1 MMNVSYFLIKL
12 FEEEKERKQE
22 CKLDFE
28 NLNLSSEF
36 EEEGAK
42 KGKKN
47 KLGLSWRS
55 IIIGQKFVYLLDS
68 QKLKGATCITYTH
81 YTHTHI
87 HMHKCR
93 CT

>member
-1 MMNVSYFLIKL
+1 MK
-12 FEEEKERKQE
+12 EERERKEE

-28 NLNLSSEF
+28 NLNLSSQFE

-55 IIIGQKFVYLLDS
+55 IIIGQKFVYLLE
-68 QKLKGATCITYTH
+68 
-81 YTHTHI
+81 
-87 HMHKCR
+87 
-93 CT
+93 